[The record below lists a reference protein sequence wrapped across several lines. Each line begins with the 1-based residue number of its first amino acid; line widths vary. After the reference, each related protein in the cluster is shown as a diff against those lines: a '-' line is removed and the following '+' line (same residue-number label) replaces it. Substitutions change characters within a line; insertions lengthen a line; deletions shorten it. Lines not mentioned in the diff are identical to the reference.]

1 MAKKGKTNRNN
12 RKIEL
17 VQRYRTL
24 RMELKG
30 KMYDPELSDDE
41 RLAARRKFEKLPLDA
56 SPIRIRNRCGL
67 TGRPR
72 AYLRKFA
79 LCRIAFRELASI
91 GMIPGVTKSSF

>member
-12 RKIEL
+12 RKMEL

-24 RMELKG
+24 RAELKQ

-41 RLAARRKFEKLPLDA
+41 RLVARKKFENLPMDA
-56 SPIRIRNRCGL
+56 SPIRIRNRCGM

-72 AYLRKFA
+72 AYLRKFNM
-79 LCRIAFRELASI
+79 CRIAFREMASL